1 MRHLSRNKKQ
11 PNTNRKFRAYFTVP
25 INASR
30 TRVRKVLDNGTR
42 RFESSSDHYLL
53 VLWAVASDRATLGV
67 RPPFDQLKLFASAI
81 LLAIGLVA
89 FFMLLNHS
97 RIQFGA
103 RGSKRAAEGLQTYAN
118 LASASLYRFLC
129 RCLPLFRNLAVA
141 DQEVSAR
148 AYVVGLKV
156 LTRR

>member
-67 RPPFDQLKLFASAI
+67 RPPFDQLTLFALQSSWR
-81 LLAIGLVA
+81 LGLW
-89 FFMLLNHS
+89 
-97 RIQFGA
+97 R
-103 RGSKRAAEGLQTYAN
+103 
-118 LASASLYRFLC
+118 SLCCSTTLEFNSV
-129 RCLPLFRNLAVA
+129 PA
-141 DQEVSAR
+141 
-148 AYVVGLKV
+148 
-156 LTRR
+156 